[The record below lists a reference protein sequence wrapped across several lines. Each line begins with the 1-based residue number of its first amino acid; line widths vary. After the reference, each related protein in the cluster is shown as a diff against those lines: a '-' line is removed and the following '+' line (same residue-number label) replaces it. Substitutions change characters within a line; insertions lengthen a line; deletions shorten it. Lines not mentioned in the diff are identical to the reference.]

1 MKIILSFLALLTI
14 ILPGCRKDDNP
25 RIPDIIEVPLP
36 YFEKD
41 EATSLTISAQEP
53 TTFSAKF
60 SVDNFFENG
69 TAPKEMDIVI
79 MRNEDPS
86 SVKTLLENVTTFPTT
101 IEITG
106 QQLLDLFG
114 EPIVLGD
121 RFDIGANITTQD
133 NQVFPAFDA
142 ETGNAFG
149 AGVGAMP
156 GVAPVLRYEA
166 VCAFTAADYAGDFE
180 VITDEWADYAAGT
193 VIPVTV
199 IDENHISFEYLTDD
213 PIPIIVEVNLATNE
227 TTVVKQVYGD
237 YSAFGISGMTVETAA
252 PATDN
257 FVAPCEG
264 ILSLRLAHEDDAGG
278 FYGNNLI
285 VLKKVQ

>member
-1 MKIILSFLALLTI
+1 MI

-36 YFEKD
+36 FFEKD
-41 EATSLTISAQEP
+41 PSSSLTISAQEP

-60 SVDNFFENG
+60 SVDNFFKSG
-69 TAPKEMDIVI
+69 TPPKKMDIVVI
-79 MRNEDPS
+79 RNEDPS
-86 SVKTLLENVTTFPTT
+86 SVKTLAENVTTFPTT
-101 IEITG
+101 IELTG

-133 NQVFPAFDA
+133 NQTFPAFDA
-142 ETGNAFG
+142 NGNTFG
-149 AGVGAMP
+149 AGVGTMP

-180 VITDEWADYAAGT
+180 VLIDEWADYAPGT
-193 VIPVTV
+193 IIPVTV
-199 IDENHISFEYLTDD
+199 IDDTHLSFLYPADNAK
-213 PIPIIVEVNLATNE
+213 PIIVEVDLATNE
-227 TTVVKQVYGD
+227 TSVALQGYGD
-237 YSAFGISGMTVETAA
+237 YAAYGIYGMTVESSA
-252 PATDN
+252 PASDN
-257 FVAPCEG
+257 YVAPCEG
-264 ILSLRLAHEDDAGG
+264 ILSVRLAHNDNAGG